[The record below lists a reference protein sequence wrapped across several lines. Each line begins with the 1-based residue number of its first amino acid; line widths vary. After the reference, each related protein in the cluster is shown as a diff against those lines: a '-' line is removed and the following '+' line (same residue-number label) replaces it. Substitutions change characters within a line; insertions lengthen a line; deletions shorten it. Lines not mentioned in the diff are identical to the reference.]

1 MKTFTKL
8 AKEGKIGR
16 LCQRGAWIVAAL
28 GTLQL
33 FLQLYSSWGMYQQ
46 MQLNAQGSP
55 YSDVSFFLNSV
66 SFVFGSVIN
75 TIFFFLV
82 LYTAGT
88 IINSLFLPEKSDITF
103 EPLEEE
109 EVAPRDEQIADR
121 RGK

>member
-1 MKTFTKL
+1 RDFLSFSGWCPKNIHRQIVHVQRVHPLTTISHLEGSVLMKKFAKL

-28 GTLQL
+28 GTLQI

-66 SFVFGSVIN
+66 SFVFGSVI
-75 TIFFFLV
+75 
-82 LYTAGT
+82 
-88 IINSLFLPEKSDITF
+88 
-103 EPLEEE
+103 
-109 EVAPRDEQIADR
+109 
-121 RGK
+121 